1 MTSFEIQNMIIDDDF
16 AVEEYVTVDF
26 TSDQKDYS
34 ITFKK
39 ADLEVIN
46 AWKFENGTSLPANLS
61 ESIIESIRD
70 NVKKQLH

>member
-1 MTSFEIQNMIIDDDF
+1 MKPFEIQNMIIDDDF

-26 TSDQKDYS
+26 TNEQKDFS

-46 AWKFENGTSLPANLS
+46 AWKFENGTSIPANLS
-61 ESIIESIRD
+61 ESMIESIREE
-70 NVKKQLH
+70 VKNRIH